1 MHLSFLCLLEVATE
15 CFREEF
21 ASIAKELLMDCE
33 LLAFLTDVESNDLI
47 AKRPI
52 LK

>member
-15 CFREEF
+15 CIREGF
-21 ASIAKELLMDCE
+21 ASILKELLMDCE
-33 LLAFLTDVESNDLI
+33 LLAFLTDVESNNLI
-47 AKRPI
+47 AKGPT